1 MATLQASPAILGGA
15 RSIESAKHPGAT
27 IAIVDDDADTRSA
40 IALYL
45 QRAGYFTHA
54 YESGKRALEAM
65 DAGKRPDLILF
76 DLVMPGMSGWEFRVE
91 QKRRPSLAQI
101 PAVALSGDTSP
112 YAAAIDASAK
122 LRKPVDFALL
132 CATIAQLL
140 DHAFQRQL
148 TLRALESDRAHAL
161 SMLVASVAHEINN
174 PLTYVTGNVELAL
187 RAIEDGAPQAS
198 LHSLL
203 SAVRDGAQRVAFIVQ
218 LLSTFADG
226 AEHGTRLINPLRA
239 LDAAVR
245 LAMHVIRPRARLI
258 FLPAST
264 PKVLANEARLAQV
277 FLNLLVNAARAIP
290 EGAPSMNEVRIRTD
304 HTPAHAVFEIT
315 DTGPGIAP
323 AEHGEIFEPFPES
336 GAQPSSAGISLA
348 ITRDVVERFGG
359 RLHMRSTLGKGTTF
373 RIELPAVETAVAEE
387 EPATQM
393 EPHRKL
399 QEQEPRPR
407 ILVIDDEPLV
417 GRLVEAALSE
427 YPVDVVTDPSEGMLR
442 LSEGPYD
449 LVLCDLKMPNI
460 SGIEIY
466 ARLSA
471 RRPELCGRFV
481 LMTGAAAEQEVLEFV
496 ERAQVPVL
504 RKPFAIREL
513 QQLVRR
519 LGASVTAAG

>member
-1 MATLQASPAILGGA
+1 MATLQASPAHQSGA
-15 RSIESAKHPGAT
+15 RSKESTRHPGST
-27 IAIVDDDADTRSA
+27 IAIVEDDEDTRTT

-76 DLVMPGMSGWEFRVE
+76 DLVMPGMNGWEFRVE
-91 QKRRPSLAQI
+91 QKRRPSLAHI
-101 PAVALSGDTSP
+101 PAVSLSGDTSP

-132 CATIAQLL
+132 CATIGQLL
-140 DHAFQRQL
+140 DHAFRRQL
-148 TLRALESDRAHAL
+148 TLRALEADRAHAL

-174 PLTYVTGNVELAL
+174 PLTYVSGNVELAL
-187 RAIEDGAPQAS
+187 HAIANGTSPAA
-198 LHSLL
+198 LHDLL
-203 SAVRDGAQRVAFIVQ
+203 SAVRDGAQRVSFIVQ

-226 AEHGTRLINPLRA
+226 AEHETRLIDPLRA

-258 FLPAST
+258 FLPACT
-264 PKVLANEARLAQV
+264 PKVVANEARLAQV

-304 HTPAHAVFEIT
+304 HTTDHAVFEIS

-323 AEHGEIFEPFPES
+323 AQQGELFEPFPAS
-336 GAQPSSAGISLA
+336 DAQPSSAGLSLA

-359 RLHMRSTLGKGTTF
+359 RLHLRSMLGQGTTF
-373 RIELPAVETAVAEE
+373 RIELPAVERAVTEE
-387 EPATQM
+387 EPASRM
-393 EPHRKL
+393 EPHRHFDER
-399 QEQEPRPR
+399 QPPPR

-427 YPVDVVTDPSEGMLR
+427 YPVDVVTDPAEGMLR
-442 LSEGPYD
+442 LSDGPYD
-449 LVLCDLKMPNI
+449 LVLCDLKMPDI

-471 RRPELCGRFV
+471 RRPELCARFV
-481 LMTGAAAEQEVLEFV
+481 LMTGAAAEREVVEFV

-504 RKPFAIREL
+504 CKPFAIREL
-513 QQLVRR
+513 QQLVHHMS
-519 LGASVTAAG
+519 ASVTAAR